1 MDRFLEKVA
10 KHIAESGIE
19 LAEWV
24 IILPSERATHYL
36 QSALFDVYQKPIFS
50 PKISTIHQWIKE
62 LTKEPILDKTRLL
75 LQLYEVHKENLQQDD
90 HLLFDEFLNWGQIVL
105 SDFDELERYL
115 IDPNYMFRNLRDIK
129 EIENWS
135 FGEQTLS
142 QRQQEFIA
150 FWDRLP
156 IYYKGLQ
163 EKLEKQGATNSGKA
177 YRKIAENIDVI
188 FSDHPNKRFLF
199 AGFNA
204 LSKAEQSIMKQL
216 HQMGKA
222 DILIDADTYYYHD
235 KIHEAGLF
243 LRRTTEK
250 LGVKELPYISNR
262 LLTEK
267 KEVDIIACAQF
278 TGQAKVAGSIL
289 SEMDEQTVNQT
300 LLLLADE
307 SLIVPL
313 LNNIPKNAG
322 KANITLGLP
331 LKNSTIRTWLDLVF
345 RIQEGFDKY
354 ERHIVYHK
362 DLIGFWQHPF
372 INTIMNDDE
381 LTETR
386 DQEQK
391 IKRYNKLF
399 QSPDKI
405 KVSER
410 IDLIF
415 NTLFTPW
422 KNDWKN
428 ALKLI
433 RSLNSLLFH
442 ELGEK
447 NMFEKAILKG
457 LDDALIG
464 FEQCVHDQ
472 FPEMRLRTFRT
483 LFNQAWMQETIAYY
497 GNPMEGLQIMGLL
510 ETRLLD
516 FKHIIVV
523 GMNEGKMPPTN
534 PIQTLVPMDLRRHLE
549 LPLPRDKQGLFAHHF
564 YRLLH
569 HCEHMYI
576 TYSTSTEGLSASEPS
591 RYLLQLELELQKS
604 NKQFILRKKDY
615 TLPDNQS
622 KTRKKSIQKTKAL
635 VDKLD
640 AFLEK
645 GISASALK
653 TFFACPLDFY
663 YKYLLKFGEAEKV
676 DETIES
682 NQLGTFIHEVLET
695 MYTPYCKRDLEGNL
709 KNPLPPKI
717 GVADIEHMEKSYELL
732 MSEAFSRFF
741 GGQPENYLKGK
752 NYLSF
757 TMALELTKRFLKH
770 EKSLIQKTGK
780 SIAIEALEER
790 LEDTLEIEIFGT
802 KKTVKLKGFADR
814 VDSIDDEIRIIDYK
828 TGKVDKSDVGKSFSR
843 PKWEGTDEEL
853 LVKLSIE
860 CKHFFQLMTYTY
872 LYYKKHHRI
881 VAESSIV
888 SLVNISESPFV
899 MNAKDL
905 TNARIIE
912 LFPTVLAQ
920 LLEQIY
926 DTEIPFEHT
935 EEYFSYCLYC
945 K

>member
-1 MDRFLEKVA
+1 MDKFLDKVA
-10 KHIAESGIE
+10 KHIADSGIE
-19 LAEWV
+19 LIDWV
-24 IILPSERATHYL
+24 IILPSERASHYL
-36 QSALFDVYQKPIFS
+36 QSALYNVYKKPIFS
-50 PKISTIHQWIKE
+50 PKISTIHQWVKE

-105 SDFDELERYL
+105 ADFDELERYL
-115 IDPNYMFRNLRDIK
+115 VDPNYMFRNLKDIK

-135 FGEQTLS
+135 FGESTLS
-142 QRQQEFIA
+142 KRQQEFIE

-163 EKLEKQGATNSGKA
+163 DKLTKLDVTYSGKA
-177 YRKIAENIDVI
+177 YRNIAENIDLI
-188 FSDHPNKRFLF
+188 FATYPNKRFLF

-216 HQMGKA
+216 HQMGRA
-222 DILIDADTYYYHD
+222 DILIDADTYYFHD

-243 LRRTTEK
+243 LRKTTSY
-250 LGVKELPYISNR
+250 LGVKELPFISNR
-262 LLTEK
+262 LLTER
-267 KEVDIIACAQF
+267 KEVDVIACSQF
-278 TGQAKVAGSIL
+278 TGQAKVAGTIL
-289 SEMDEQTVNQT
+289 SEMDEKTVNET

-313 LNNIPKNAG
+313 LNNIPKNVG

-331 LKNSTIRTWLDLVF
+331 LKNSTIRTWLELIF
-345 RIQEGFDKY
+345 KIQEGFDKY

-362 DLIGFWQHPF
+362 DLIGFWHHPF
-372 INTIMNDDE
+372 INSIMNDAE
-381 LTETR
+381 LYETR

-391 IKRYNKLF
+391 IKRFNKLF
-399 QSPDKI
+399 QSPEKI
-405 KVSER
+405 LVSER

-415 NTLFTPW
+415 KTLFTPW
-422 KNDWKN
+422 KNDWKL

-433 RSLNSLLFH
+433 RSLNRLLFQ
-442 ELGEK
+442 ELDEK
-447 NMFEKAILKG
+447 NTFEKAILKG

-464 FEQCVHDQ
+464 FEQCVYET
-472 FPEMRLRTFRT
+472 FPDMRLRTFRT

-516 FKHIIVV
+516 FKNIIVV

-534 PIQTLVPMDLRRHLE
+534 PIQTLVPMDLRKHLE

-569 HCEHMYI
+569 HCERMYI
-576 TYSTSTEGLSASEPS
+576 TYSTSTEGISASEPS
-591 RYLLQLELELQKS
+591 RYLLQLELELQKE
-604 NKQFILRKKDY
+604 NKQFIFRKKDY
-615 TLPDNQS
+615 TLPNNQS
-622 KTRKKSIQKTKAL
+622 KTKKKQVEKTKDI

-640 AFLEK
+640 TFLAQ

-653 TFFACPLDFY
+653 TFFTCPLDFY
-663 YKYLLKFGEAEKV
+663 YKYLLRFGEAEKV

-682 NQLGTFIHEVLET
+682 NQLGTFIHEVLEK
-695 MYTPYCKRDLEGNL
+695 MYTPFCKRDIEGNL

-717 GVADIEHMEKSYELL
+717 GLHDIEQMEKSYELL
-732 MSEAFSRFF
+732 MSDSFSRFF
-741 GGQPENYLKGK
+741 GGQPDAYLKGK

-770 EKSLIQKTGK
+770 EKSFIQNTGK
-780 SIAIEALEER
+780 SIAIESLEEK
-790 LEDTLEIEIFGT
+790 LEHSLEIDIFGT

-814 VDSIDDEIRIIDYK
+814 IDSIDDEIRIIDYK
-828 TGKVDKSDVGKSFSR
+828 TGKVDKSDVGKSYSR
-843 PKWEGTDEEL
+843 PKWEGSDEEL
-853 LVKLSIE
+853 LVKLSID

-905 TNARIIE
+905 SNARIIE
-912 LFPTVLAQ
+912 LFPDVLAR
-920 LLEQIY
+920 LIEQIY
-926 DTEIPFEHT
+926 DSNTPFIHS
-935 EEYFSYCLYC
+935 EEYFNYCMYC
-945 K
+945 N

>member
-1 MDRFLEKVA
+1 MDKFLEKVA
-10 KHIAESGIE
+10 KHIAESGVA
-19 LAEWV
+19 LTDWV
-24 IILPSERATHYL
+24 IILPSERASHYL
-36 QSALFDVYQKPIFS
+36 QSALFDVYKKPIFS

-90 HLLFDEFLNWGQIVL
+90 HLLFDEFLTWGQIVL

-115 IDPNYMFRNLRDIK
+115 VDPNYMFRNLRDIK

-135 FGEQTLS
+135 FGEPTLTK
-142 QRQQEFIA
+142 RQQEFIE

-156 IYYKGLQ
+156 IYYKGLN
-163 EKLEKQGATNSGKA
+163 EKLDKMGATYSGKA
-177 YRKIAENIDVI
+177 YRMVAENIDVI
-188 FSDHPNKRFLF
+188 FSHYPDKRFLF

-204 LSKAEQSIMKQL
+204 LSKAEQRIMKQL
-216 HQMGKA
+216 HQMGRA

-243 LRRTTEK
+243 LRNTTNY
-250 LGVKELPYISNR
+250 LGLKELPFISNR
-262 LLTEK
+262 LLTEA
-267 KEVDIIACAQF
+267 KEVDVIACSQF
-278 TGQAKVAGSIL
+278 TGQAKVAGTIL
-289 SEMDEQTVNQT
+289 SEMDEKTLNET

-313 LNNIPKNAG
+313 LNNIPKNVG

-331 LKNSTIRTWLDLVF
+331 LKNSTIRTWLELIF
-345 RIQEGFDKY
+345 KIQEGFDKY

-362 DLIGFWQHPF
+362 DLLGFWHHPF
-372 INTIMNDDE
+372 ISSIMNDVE
-381 LTETR
+381 LNSTR
-386 DQEQK
+386 KQEQEV
-391 IKRYNKLF
+391 KRFNKLF

-405 KVSER
+405 HVSER

-415 NTLFTPW
+415 KTLFTPW
-422 KNDWKN
+422 KNDWKE

-442 ELGEK
+442 ELEEK
-447 NMFEKAILKG
+447 NTFEKAILKG
-457 LDDALIG
+457 LDDALVG
-464 FEQCVHDQ
+464 FEQCVHET

-516 FKHIIVV
+516 FKNIIVI

-534 PIQTLVPMDLRRHLE
+534 PIQTLVPMDLRKHLE

-569 HCEHMYI
+569 HCERMYI
-576 TYSTSTEGLSASEPS
+576 TYSTSTEGISASEPS
-591 RYLLQLELELQKS
+591 RYLLQLELELQKD
-604 NKQFILRKKDY
+604 NKNFILRKKDY
-615 TLPDNQS
+615 TLPENQS
-622 KTRKKSIQKTKAL
+622 KTKSKSVEKTKDI

-640 AFLEK
+640 AFLAQ
-645 GISASALK
+645 GLSASALK

-663 YKYLLKFGEAEKV
+663 YKYLLRFGEAEKV

-695 MYTPYCKRDLEGNL
+695 MYTPFCKRDQEGNL
-709 KNPLPPKI
+709 KNPLPPKV

-732 MSEAFSRFF
+732 MSESFSRFF
-741 GGQPENYLKGK
+741 GGQPDAYLKGK

-780 SIAIEALEER
+780 SIAIEALEEK

-853 LVKLSIE
+853 LVKLSID
-860 CKHFFQLMTYTY
+860 CKHFFQLMTYSY

-881 VAESSIV
+881 VSESAIV

-905 TNARIIE
+905 SNARIIE
-912 LFPTVLAQ
+912 LFPKVLSM
-920 LLEQIY
+920 LIEQIY
-926 DTEIPFEHT
+926 DPNTPFVHT

>member
-1 MDRFLEKVA
+1 MDKFLDKIA
-10 KHIAESGIE
+10 KHIAESGIA
-19 LAEWV
+19 LTDWI
-24 IILPSERATHYL
+24 IILPSERASHYL
-36 QSALFDVYQKPIFS
+36 QSALYNIYKSPVYS
-50 PKISTIHQWIKE
+50 PKISTIHQWVKE

-75 LQLYEVHKENLQQDD
+75 LQLYEVHKENLQQADD
-90 HLLFDEFLNWGQIVL
+90 FIFDEFLNCGQIVL
-105 SDFDELERYL
+105 SYFDELERYMV
-115 IDPNYMFRNLRDIK
+115 DPNYMFRNLRDIK

-135 FGEQTLS
+135 FGETTLTK
-142 QRQQEFIA
+142 RQQEFIE

-156 IYYKGLQ
+156 IYYKCLN
-163 EKLEKQGATNSGKA
+163 EKLAKAGTTYSGKA
-177 YRKIAENIDVI
+177 YRKLAENIDII
-188 FSDHPNKRFLF
+188 FSNYPDKRFLF

-204 LSKAEQSIMKQL
+204 LSKAEKNIMKQL
-216 HQMGKA
+216 HQMGRA
-222 DILIDADTYYYHD
+222 DIIIDADTYYYHD

-243 LRRTTEK
+243 LRNTTNY
-250 LGVKELPYISNR
+250 LGVKELSFISNN
-262 LLTEK
+262 LLSNK
-267 KEVDIIACAQF
+267 KEVDVIACSQF
-278 TGQAKVAGSIL
+278 TGQAKVAGTIL
-289 SEMDEQTVNQT
+289 SEMDEKTLNET

-313 LNNIPKNAG
+313 LNNIPKNVG

-331 LKNSTIRTWLDLVF
+331 LKNSTIRTWLELIF
-345 RIQEGFDKY
+345 KIQEGFDTY

-362 DLIGFWQHPF
+362 DLIGFWHHPF
-372 INTIMNDDE
+372 ISSIMNEDE
-381 LTETR
+381 LDSIR
-386 DQEQK
+386 KQEHE
-391 IKRYNKLF
+391 IKRFNKLF

-405 KVSER
+405 LISER
-410 IDLIF
+410 IDMIF
-415 NTLFTPW
+415 KPLFTPW
-422 KNDWKN
+422 KNNWKE

-442 ELGEK
+442 ELEDK
-447 NMFEKAILKG
+447 NTFEKAILKG

-464 FEQCVHDQ
+464 FEQCVHEN

-516 FKHIIVV
+516 FKNIIVI

-534 PIQTLVPMDLRRHLE
+534 PIQTLVPMDLRKHLE

-569 HCEHMYI
+569 YCERMFI
-576 TYSTSTEGLSASEPS
+576 TYSTSTEGIAASEPS
-591 RYLLQLELELQKS
+591 RYLLQLELELKKE
-604 NKQFILRKKDY
+604 NKNFTFTKKDY
-615 TLPDNQS
+615 TLPENQS
-622 KTRKKSIQKTKAL
+622 KTKSKSIEKTTEI

-640 AFLEK
+640 GFLEK

-682 NQLGTFIHEVLET
+682 NQLGTFIHEVLEN
-695 MYTPYCKRDLEGNL
+695 MYTPFCKRDKEGNL

-717 GVADIEHMEKSYELL
+717 GIADIEHMEKSYELL
-732 MSEAFSRFF
+732 MSESFSRFF
-741 GGQPENYLKGK
+741 GGQPDAYLKGK

-770 EKSLIQKTGK
+770 EKSIIKKTGK
-780 SIAIEALEER
+780 AIAIEALEEK

-912 LFPTVLAQ
+912 LFPTVLAK

-926 DTEIPFEHT
+926 DTDTPFEHT